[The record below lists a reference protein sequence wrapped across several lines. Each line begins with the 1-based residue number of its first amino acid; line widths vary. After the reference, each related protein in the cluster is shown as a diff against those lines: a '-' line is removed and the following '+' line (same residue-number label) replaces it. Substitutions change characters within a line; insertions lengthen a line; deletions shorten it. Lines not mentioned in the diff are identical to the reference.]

1 MNYALW
7 LQNLGLYCG
16 QVAIVALVGALAAA
30 AFRVRAP
37 GPRLLYWQ
45 IVLTACLILPGIQ
58 PWNEAAAGSDDVQ
71 VEIRAGQIAQFPSR
85 GEPVSFEQAAA
96 IVISGG
102 IALRLAWIMAG
113 LMKLRSLRRTARLV
127 DPPLPPIE
135 EMRRKT
141 GVRAPAF
148 LSSLI
153 SSPVALGVFRPAVLL
168 PERFLTMTV
177 EGQRAVAC
185 HEFLHI
191 RRRDTLVV
199 VLEEFVR
206 AVLWFHPAVWWILGQ
221 IHLTREQA
229 VDREAVRLTE
239 SRESYLTALL
249 AMAEAKVQLD
259 LAPAPLFLRKRH
271 LAQRVASILKEVTMS
286 KRQLIPAMAAMLG
299 LVLTAGRVAVFV
311 FPLQAPAQEGESPRV
326 LHKAPV
332 VYPPEAKQKRI
343 EGAVVMELSLDAKGN
358 VRDARAIS
366 GPEELRGAALRS
378 ALNSHYANDSGAP
391 KKATATVEFR
401 LGGQVETV
409 NRAGANPT
417 KDLGRVQR
425 IQIEGVTGGAQEML
439 QSRIPVRVGDLL
451 SADMQNRTREAV
463 REVDEHLGV
472 SFSMAEGGS
481 VVRIGLAESVGPQDP
496 IRVGGNAQAA
506 KILTRVRP
514 LYPPL
519 AKQAGLEGTVRLSVV
534 IAKDGT
540 AKELSVVSGD
550 DLLVASSL
558 EAVKQWVWQPTHLNG
573 NPVEVLTVV
582 DINYTLMK

>member
-7 LQNLGLYCG
+7 IQNLGLYCG
-16 QVAIVALVGALAAA
+16 QVAIVALAGTLAVA
-30 AFRVRAP
+30 AFRMRAP

-58 PWNEAAAGSDDVQ
+58 PWREAAAGSDDVQ
-71 VEIRAGQIAQFPSR
+71 AEIRAGRIAQSSSQ
-85 GEPVSFEQAAA
+85 GEPVSPEKAAA
-96 IVISGG
+96 IVIAGG
-102 IALRLAWIMAG
+102 IALRLTRIMAG
-113 LMKLRSLRRTARLV
+113 LVKLRSLRKTARLV
-127 DPPLPPIE
+127 DPPLPTIE

-148 LSSLI
+148 LSSRI

-185 HEFLHI
+185 HELLHI

-206 AVLWFHPAVWWILGQ
+206 AVLWFHPAVWWILSQ

-239 SRESYLTALL
+239 SRESYLAALL
-249 AMAEAKVQLD
+249 SMAEAKMQLD

-286 KRQLIPAMAAMLG
+286 KRHLIPSMAAMLG
-299 LVLTAGRVAVFV
+299 LVLAAGRVAVFV

-343 EGAVVMELSLDAKGN
+343 EGTVVMELSLDAKGN
-358 VRDARAIS
+358 VTDARAIS

-378 ALNSHYANDSGAP
+378 ALDSHYANDSGAP
-391 KKATATVEFR
+391 RKATATVEFR
-401 LGGQVETV
+401 LGE
-409 NRAGANPT
+409 RAEAVDRGASPA

-425 IQIEGVTGGAQEML
+425 IQIEGVTGGAQEVL

-463 REVDEHLGV
+463 REVDEHLAV

-481 VVRIGLAESVGPQDP
+481 VVRIGFAEIAGPLDP
-496 IRVGGNAQAA
+496 IRVGGNRQAA
-506 KILTRVRP
+506 KLLTRVRP
-514 LYPPL
+514 LYPPE
-519 AKQAGLEGTVRLSVV
+519 AKQARVQGTVRLAVV
-534 IAKDGT
+534 IAKEGT
-540 AKELSVVSGD
+540 AKELTVVSGD
-550 DLLVASSL
+550 DLLVASAL
-558 EAVKQWVWQPTHLNG
+558 EAVKQWVWLPTHLNG
-573 NPVEVLTVV
+573 NPVEVLTHV
-582 DINYTLMK
+582 DINYTLAK